1 MQRLKIGRAVIT
13 FVLLT
18 MAYVAV
24 LLWLDRGRG
33 LLNGLDRLYLTLP
46 TLMLLSLVS
55 YVLRYARWF
64 WLLAR
69 VQSRVPPLRGFF
81 AYIAGF
87 ALTATPGKVGELL
100 RIRYFQPIGIHPELV
115 VSAFVYERSLD
126 VIVVLGIAALAAV
139 KFGLLKVVVAFSVF
153 VVAVALI
160 LVNFTGQLT
169 YIVNFMDR
177 RNLPFFARVVGI
189 FARGFSK
196 ITIWLTPLDLLV
208 SLITGLAAWV
218 TTAYSFVLLL
228 DHLGATV
235 PTLLALSIY
244 PAAILVG
251 AASMLP
257 GGIGS
262 TEAAL
267 VVLLVGV
274 GVSLADATMAAIGIR
289 IASMWFATLLG
300 LVSVCML
307 ELGPK
312 STS

>member
-1 MQRLKIGRAVIT
+1 MQRLKIGRAVAALL
-13 FVLLT
+13 LLT
-18 MAYVAV
+18 LAYVGV
-24 LLWLDRGRG
+24 LLWLDQGQG
-33 LLNGLDRLYLTLP
+33 QLNGLDRLYLKMP
-46 TLMLLSLVS
+46 TLMFLSLVS
-55 YVLRYARWF
+55 FVLRYARWY

-87 ALTATPGKVGELL
+87 AFTATPGKVGELL
-100 RIRYFQPIGIHPELV
+100 RIRYFQPMGIQPELV
-115 VSAFVYERSLD
+115 VSAFVYERSVD
-126 VIVVLGIAALAAV
+126 VVVVLCIAALAAA
-139 KFGLLKVVVAFSVF
+139 KFGLLKVVVAFTVF

-160 LVNFTGQLT
+160 LANFTGQLT
-169 YIVNFMDR
+169 YLVNFIER
-177 RNLPFFARVVGI
+177 RNLPFFARVVAI

-208 SLITGLAAWV
+208 SLMTGLAAWG

-228 DHLGATV
+228 DHLDETV

-244 PAAILVG
+244 PAAILFG

-274 GVSLADATMAAIGIR
+274 GVSVADATMAAIGIR
-289 IASMWFATLLG
+289 IASIWFATLLG
-300 LVSVCML
+300 VVTVCML
-307 ELGPK
+307 EICTK
-312 STS
+312 SKR

>member
-1 MQRLKIGRAVIT
+1 MYRLKIGRAVIT
-13 FVLLT
+13 FLLLT
-18 MAYVAV
+18 LAYAGV
-24 LLWLDRGRG
+24 LLWLDQGRG

-55 YVLRYARWF
+55 YVVRYARWF

-100 RIRYFQPIGIHPELV
+100 RIRYFQPMGIQPELV
-115 VSAFVYERSLD
+115 VSAFVYERSVD
-126 VIVVLGIAALAAV
+126 VVVILGIAALASA
-139 KFGLLKVVVAFSVF
+139 KFGLLKFVVAFTVL
-153 VVAVALI
+153 VVAVV
-160 LVNFTGQLT
+160 LVLAKFTGKLT
-169 YIVNFMDR
+169 YFINFMER
-177 RNLPFFARVVGI
+177 LSLPFIVRVVGI

-208 SLITGLAAWV
+208 SLMTGLTAWGL
-218 TTAYSFVLLL
+218 TAYSFVLLL
-228 DHLGATV
+228 DHLGESV
-235 PTLLALSIY
+235 PALLALSIY

-262 TEAAL
+262 TEATL

-274 GVSLADATMAAIGIR
+274 GVSVAGATIAAIGIR

-307 ELGPK
+307 EFGPK